1 MKISIQIKL
10 ALTNII
16 ASKLRAILAI
26 LGILVGCAAFVAL
39 VSMGKLASYQALK
52 QFKSLDRNLLAISI
66 APKNYKNRLFRNR
79 TKKTFDPFDIDTAL
93 DLKTSSSEI
102 INVAPYI
109 RLYAPLS
116 FLGYK
121 LNFNGSIIGAT
132 ENLLKIMDLSLQEGR
147 FVSYFDQNSFYC
159 VIGKDVYEELDK
171 YTNQPLKKQIKLG
184 QDYFTIIGISQPKEE
199 NMFVSAD
206 SNKTIFIPIKA
217 AKLIYPHA
225 VINSLIVELKYDADI
240 EKAKKEIQEYIEAH
254 TVDKQVYFRS
264 SKQIIDN
271 IKKQREILTLFLGFI
286 GGIALVVGGIGIMNI
301 MLVSVTERKK
311 EIGISL
317 AIGARRGDIRKL
329 FLIEA
334 ITLSL
339 LGGIVGI
346 ITGVLIVYSI
356 AKTKNWEFFLFLA
369 PLFLGFAFAVLT
381 GIFFGFYPAHKA
393 AKLNPIEVLHSE

>member
-10 ALTNII
+10 AFTNII

-52 QFKSLDRNLLAISI
+52 QFKSLDRNLLAVSI
-66 APKNYKNRLFRNR
+66 APKNYKNRLFGSS
-79 TKKTFDPFDIDTAL
+79 TKKTFDPFDVDTAL
-93 DLKTSSSEI
+93 NLKTSSSDFSDI

-159 VIGKDVYEELDK
+159 VIGKDIYEELDK
-171 YTNQPLKKQIKLG
+171 YTNQPLEKQIKLG
-184 QDYFTIIGISQPKEE
+184 KNYFTIIGISEPKEE

-206 SNKTIFIPIKA
+206 SNKSIFIPIKT
-217 AKLIYPHA
+217 AKLIYPYA
-225 VINSLIVELKYDADI
+225 AINSLIVELKYDADI

-254 TVDKQVYFRS
+254 TVDKV
-264 SKQIIDN
+264 
-271 IKKQREILTLFLGFI
+271 E
-286 GGIALVVGGIGIMNI
+286 
-301 MLVSVTERKK
+301 
-311 EIGISL
+311 
-317 AIGARRGDIRKL
+317 
-329 FLIEA
+329 
-334 ITLSL
+334 
-339 LGGIVGI
+339 
-346 ITGVLIVYSI
+346 
-356 AKTKNWEFFLFLA
+356 
-369 PLFLGFAFAVLT
+369 
-381 GIFFGFYPAHKA
+381 
-393 AKLNPIEVLHSE
+393 